1 MVVVEVVLVSVC
13 FAVVV
18 NVSVCV
24 HNLEEVE
31 GRGFWALILK
41 ESQVTYTCVTE
52 RSVCLVF

>member
-1 MVVVEVVLVSVC
+1 MWVAVLVVVVEVVLVSVC

-31 GRGFWALILK
+31 GRGFW
-41 ESQVTYTCVTE
+41 
-52 RSVCLVF
+52 SVD